1 MFGFKKDAKYLAQRK
16 SKALDVF
23 HVAQKQLNWVLA
35 DIANYAFEV
44 EDKIEALEKE
54 RKILDKEYKSTSKI
68 LDKIDEFLG

>member
-1 MFGFKKDAKYLAQRK
+1 MFGFKKDAKYLAEKK

-23 HVAQKQLNWVLA
+23 YVAQKQLNWVLA

-54 RKILDKEYKSTSKI
+54 KKLLDKEFKSTSKI
-68 LDKIDEFLG
+68 LDKIDEFLV

>member
-23 HVAQKQLNWVLA
+23 HVAKKQLNWVLT

-44 EDKIEALEKE
+44 EDQINALEIE
-54 RKILDKEYKSTSKI
+54 RKLLDKEYKSTSKI